1 MPSQHCWKYCTNRK
15 EGIRLQVV
23 IAFIEG
29 KLRYKSPEYIIVD
42 VGGVGYQLYI
52 SLNTFYE
59 LPEQGDITSL
69 NVYTHVRED
78 SLDLFGF
85 FSMEEKKIFLK
96 LVAINGIG
104 PRLALNILSGITPG
118 ELEEAVFRGNVK
130 RLQRVPGV
138 GKKIAERMILEL
150 KDKLATGK
158 KEKADPRMPV
168 IPESTGMESDAV
180 AALLSLGYKPAE
192 ADKAVALA
200 ISELGEKV
208 DLTLETLLKTALK
221 FLAK

>member
-1 MPSQHCWKYCTNRK
+1 M
-15 EGIRLQVV
+15 
-23 IAFIEG
+23 IAYIEG

-42 VGGVGYQLYI
+42 VGGIGYQLYV

-59 LPEQGDITSL
+59 LPDQGSITSL

-85 FSMEEKKIFLK
+85 FSMEEKKTFLK

-104 PRLALNILSGITPG
+104 PRLALNILSGITPD
-118 ELEEAVFRGNVK
+118 ELEEAVFRGNVR
-130 RLQRVPGV
+130 RLQKVPGV

-150 KDKLATGK
+150 KDKLSAEK
-158 KEKADPRMPV
+158 KEKQEITFLASPDTPG
-168 IPESTGMESDAV
+168 IENDAI
-180 AALLSLGYKPAE
+180 AALISLGYRSHEAE
-192 ADKAVALA
+192 KAVGLAL
-200 ISELGEKV
+200 SN
-208 DLTLETLLKTALK
+208 LEENNNLNLQVLLKNALK